1 MISHKKPL
9 IKTHLVIINGP
20 DSPLQNDNDEFIS
33 LVLSTGSVISG
44 ITHINVRTYN
54 RNTLIGKGKI
64 EELKAKVTDECFDLI
79 IFSND
84 LHATQERNLEKILK
98 CPVIDR
104 TRLILDIFAK
114 RAQSSAG
121 KLQVE
126 LAQLN
131 HLSTRLVRGWTHLE
145 RQKGGIGLRGG
156 PGEKQLETDRR
167 LLGIRIKSIKQR
179 LEKIQV
185 QRTVNRKSRKKSAK
199 TIALVGYTN
208 AGKSTLF
215 NALTSANAYVADQ
228 MFATLDPLF
237 RPLKLNNSSDL
248 ILSDTVGFIRDL
260 PDTLVEA
267 FLSTLEEVSN
277 ADVIIHVLDGRCR
290 NLDENKH
297 SVETVLRKINAGNI
311 PTINVCNKIDLIQNQ
326 TELFSIKDAIKI
338 SAKDREGLDPLVER
352 ISQELLPSRFIRKLK
367 IDISQSKARSQIYE
381 VANVIEETVNHENQ
395 IEILCEIDETS
406 LKRLKKN
413 EKIKAI
419 QSKIADH

>member
-1 MISHKKPL
+1 MISHEKPL

-215 NALTSANAYVADQ
+215 NALTTANAYVADQ

-277 ADVIIHVLDGRCR
+277 ADLIIHVLDGSCR
-290 NLDENKH
+290 NLYENKH

-311 PTINVCNKIDLIQNQ
+311 PIINVCNKIDLIQNQ
-326 TELFSIKDAIKI
+326 TELFSMKDAIKI
-338 SAKDREGLDPLVER
+338 SAKDRKGLDPLVER

-419 QSKIADH
+419 QSKIANH

>member
-1 MISHKKPL
+1 MSEFCKVDAPKGCG
-9 IKTHLVIINGP
+9 VRRRA
-20 DSPLQNDNDEFIS
+20 SSLQRLYPPRGSAPKYYCASNSTRVAPS
-33 LVLSTGSVISG
+33 LAGDGATRILAD
-44 ITHINVRTYN
+44 
-54 RNTLIGKGKI
+54 RN
-64 EELKAKVTDECFDLI
+64 A
-79 IFSND
+79 S
-84 LHATQERNLEKILK
+84 IL
-98 CPVIDR
+98 
-104 TRLILDIFAK
+104 
-114 RAQSSAG
+114 SSAPP
-121 KLQVE
+121 LPPE
-126 LAQLN
+126 ITAPAWPI
-131 HLSTRLVRGWTHLE
+131 VRP
-145 RQKGGIGLRGG
+145 GG

-277 ADVIIHVLDGRCR
+277 ADLIIHVLDGSCR
-290 NLDENKH
+290 NLYENKH

-311 PTINVCNKIDLIQNQ
+311 PIINVCNKIDLIQNQ

-338 SAKDREGLDPLVER
+338 SAKDRKGLDPLVER

-419 QSKIADH
+419 QSKIANH